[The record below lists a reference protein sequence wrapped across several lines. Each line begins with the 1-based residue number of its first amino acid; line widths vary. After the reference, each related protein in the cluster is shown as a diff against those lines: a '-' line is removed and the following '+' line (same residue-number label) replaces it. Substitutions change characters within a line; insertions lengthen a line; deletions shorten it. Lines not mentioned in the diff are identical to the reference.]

1 MQRLRN
7 SDVAANVRADHRD
20 DQILEGMGLRL
31 SELAPRLEAGQ
42 MKRTNATDAVPQ
54 LASLLLRDPDLP

>member
-20 DQILEGMGLRL
+20 DQIMWLRL

-42 MKRTNATDAVPQ
+42 MKRTDATDAVPQ
-54 LASLLLRDPDLP
+54 LASLLLQDPDLP